1 MPEMDGFT
9 VAQRILMEARFGEP
23 RIALLTSAARRKE
36 ADAARALGLPVCL
49 TKPVGER
56 ELLDA
61 ISRILEPE
69 QRKTI
74 Q

>member
-9 VAQRILMEARFGEP
+9 VAQRILMEPQFGNP
-23 RIALLTSAARRKE
+23 KIVLLTSAARRKE
-36 ADAARALGLPVCL
+36 ADPARALGVPVCL

-61 ISRILEPE
+61 LIRILKP
-69 QRKTI
+69 
-74 Q
+74 